1 MLYVSKQADGEPEIF
16 HSIQGEGISAGT
28 PAVFLRLAFCN
39 LRCSWCDTK
48 YTWDWEHHNK
58 EREVIGMSVQ
68 EIVERL
74 SVPGCGRL
82 VVTGGE
88 PLIQQK
94 ALIELL
100 AALKGK
106 EFYIEIETNGT
117 IVPDGDLI
125 CLIDQWNVS
134 PKLENSGNPLHLRE
148 IAEVYSFFT
157 NLSSSYFK
165 YVIQAEYDLSEVH
178 DLIGKYNIPRERV
191 ILMPEAT
198 NEETLIERGR
208 WLAEVCKEEGYKFS
222 TRLQVL
228 LWRNK
233 RGT

>member
-1 MLYVSKQADGEPEIF
+1 LSIREI
-16 HSIQGEGISAGT
+16 EK
-28 PAVFLRLAFCN
+28 RL
-39 LRCSWCDTK
+39 L
-48 YTWDWEHHNK
+48 
-58 EREVIGMSVQ
+58 VQ
-68 EIVERL
+68 DCRRL
-74 SVPGCGRL
+74 I
-82 VVTGGE
+82 VTGGE

-94 ALIELL
+94 ELTNLL
-100 AALKGK
+100 ASLKTEG
-106 EFYIEIETNGT
+106 FYIEIETNGT

-178 DLIGKYNIPRERV
+178 DLIYKYNISRERV

-198 NEETLIERGR
+198 DDETLIERGR
-208 WLAEVCKEEGYKFS
+208 WLAEVCKEEGYRFS